1 MRQVNTIW
9 VIHMKITMTQLSGC
23 LKRPQLTVMVMYSPI
38 HMNKLYSKEEFKKL
52 KGIDLVHSTNYKTQE
67 SIIKK
72 NSKKKDHI
80 DKKNIKRINNNLKY
94 GFRIIKGS
102 GNKS

>member
-1 MRQVNTIW
+1 
-9 VIHMKITMTQLSGC
+9 
-23 LKRPQLTVMVMYSPI
+23 
-38 HMNKLYSKEEFKKL
+38 MNKLYSKEEFKKS
-52 KGIDLVHSTNYKTQE
+52 KGIDPVHSPNYKTQE
-67 SIIKK
+67 STIKK
-72 NSKKKDHI
+72 NSKIKLHI

>member
-1 MRQVNTIW
+1 
-9 VIHMKITMTQLSGC
+9 
-23 LKRPQLTVMVMYSPI
+23 MYSPI

>member
-1 MRQVNTIW
+1 
-9 VIHMKITMTQLSGC
+9 MKITMTQLSGC

-52 KGIDLVHSTNYKTQE
+52 KGIDPVHSPNYKTQE
-67 SIIKK
+67 STIKK
-72 NSKKKDHI
+72 NSKKKVHI
-80 DKKNIKRINNNLKY
+80 DKKNTNRINNNLKY
-94 GFRIIKGS
+94 GFRIIKGL

>member
-1 MRQVNTIW
+1 
-9 VIHMKITMTQLSGC
+9 
-23 LKRPQLTVMVMYSPI
+23 MVMYSPI

>member
-1 MRQVNTIW
+1 
-9 VIHMKITMTQLSGC
+9 MTQLSGC

>member
-1 MRQVNTIW
+1 
-9 VIHMKITMTQLSGC
+9 MKITMTQLSGC

-80 DKKNIKRINNNLKY
+80 DKKNINRINNNLKY

-102 GNKS
+102 GN

>member
-1 MRQVNTIW
+1 
-9 VIHMKITMTQLSGC
+9 MKISMTQLSGC

-52 KGIDLVHSTNYKTQE
+52 KGIDSVHSPNYKTQE
-67 SIIKK
+67 STIKK

-80 DKKNIKRINNNLKY
+80 DKKNINRINNNLKY

>member
-1 MRQVNTIW
+1 MNTIW

-23 LKRPQLTVMVMYSPI
+23 LKRPQLTVIVMYSPI

-52 KGIDLVHSTNYKTQE
+52 KGIDPVHSPNYKTQE

-72 NSKKKDHI
+72 NSKKKAHI

>member
-9 VIHMKITMTQLSGC
+9 VKHMKITMTQLSGC

-52 KGIDLVHSTNYKTQE
+52 KGIDPVHSPNYKTQE

-72 NSKKKDHI
+72 IARKRLISL
-80 DKKNIKRINNNLKY
+80 KRI
-94 GFRIIKGS
+94 
-102 GNKS
+102 

>member
-1 MRQVNTIW
+1 
-9 VIHMKITMTQLSGC
+9 MKISMTQLSGC

-67 SIIKK
+67 STIKK
-72 NSKKKDHI
+72 NSKKKAHI
-80 DKKNIKRINNNLKY
+80 DKKNINRINNNLKY
-94 GFRIIKGS
+94 VFQIIKGS
-102 GNKS
+102 GKKS

>member
-1 MRQVNTIW
+1 
-9 VIHMKITMTQLSGC
+9 MKITMTQLSGC

-38 HMNKLYSKEEFKKL
+38 HMNKLYSKEEFKKS
-52 KGIDLVHSTNYKTQE
+52 KGIDPVHSPNYKTQE
-67 SIIKK
+67 STIKK
-72 NSKKKDHI
+72 NSKIKLHI

>member
-1 MRQVNTIW
+1 
-9 VIHMKITMTQLSGC
+9 MTQLSGC

-94 GFRIIKGS
+94 GFRIIKGL